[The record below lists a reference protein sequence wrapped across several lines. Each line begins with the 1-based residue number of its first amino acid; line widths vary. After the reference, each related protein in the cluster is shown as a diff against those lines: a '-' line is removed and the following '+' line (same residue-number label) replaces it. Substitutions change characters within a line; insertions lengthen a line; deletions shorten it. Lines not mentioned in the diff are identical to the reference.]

1 MPAPEVRVTWTLGES
16 TGVQSTASVDLYG
29 YTREINCYMQ
39 TDGAATASMEMMTS
53 RNSTGPWV
61 TMGSSQSLSTG
72 ATVVPGFTGPWLW
85 IAPRLISINSTAN
98 RVFIEL
104 VGN

>member
-1 MPAPEVRVTWTLGES
+1 MAVLEIHKLWTLGPS
-16 TGVQSTASVDLYG
+16 TGVSTEAVSAGG
-29 YTREINCYMQ
+29 YTRELNCYFQ
-39 TDGAATASMEMMTS
+39 TDGVATASMELVTS

-72 ATVVPGFTGPWLW
+72 ATVVPGFTGPYLYLSV
-85 IAPRLISINSTAN
+85 RLISINSTAN
-98 RVFIEL
+98 RVFAEL